1 MIADAPYSARLFGG
15 RQHALRAYISSGK
28 AATMSKNTREMARIR
43 VTVRPASGR
52 NEVQVGADGLVIR
65 VTAPPV
71 EGKANEMCLALL
83 AEWLGIPKSR
93 LTILSGARKK
103 QKIMGIAGL
112 DQAALDSRIRAGA
125 TRASPE

>member
-1 MIADAPYSARLFGG
+1 M
-15 RQHALRAYISSGK
+15 K
-28 AATMSKNTREMARIR
+28 AGEVSKNIREMARIR

-93 LTILSGARKK
+93 LTILSGVRKK
-103 QKIMGIAGL
+103 QKIIGVAGL
-112 DQAALDSRIRAGA
+112 DQAAVDSRIRAG
-125 TRASPE
+125 TMSASPE